1 MHGGRQ
7 KLCAKRKTPQ
17 PSEED
22 ATVTSPWLGEPEP
35 RAKKPK
41 TSNEGKASRKPLQYM
56 HGEFVDVK
64 VDGRY
69 YPAVIIKRVIQKQQ
83 RFCKCVVEWLDPA
96 NYP

>member
-1 MHGGRQ
+1 M
-7 KLCAKRKTPQ
+7 
-17 PSEED
+17 
-22 ATVTSPWLGEPEP
+22 
-35 RAKKPK
+35 
-41 TSNEGKASRKPLQYM
+41 QYM